1 MKRAKIEETVQT
13 EDVTIGDVA
22 YPSASN
28 YVNRSELDWFADSAA
43 TRHMTYHRS
52 SLRNFKPIRSGDRT
66 VTGINNTEVETH
78 YKGDPIINPQKLFF

>member
-66 VTGINNTEVETH
+66 VTGINNTEVEAH
-78 YKGDPIINPQKLFF
+78 GKGEVHFTTMVIL